1 MITAAKNIFIPDWP
15 APRNVKAIITQRLG
29 GTSPPPY
36 NSFNLSYSV
45 GDSERNV
52 TNNRLLL
59 EKIIKK
65 SPRWLNQ
72 IHGSNVILAETINDS
87 EVEADGSFT
96 RKNNVVC
103 ALTVAD
109 CVPVLIC
116 DNNGTTVAAIHAGW
130 KGIFSGILETTVN
143 LLSIS
148 STNTLVYLGPGIG
161 PKEFEI
167 GPDVHEMICSQPSFK
182 QNEILEHPK
191 NNKWYANLFQIITNR
206 FLAMQIENIYGGNVC
221 TYSNPELYFSN
232 RRDNPTGRMAAC
244 IWLEQ

>member
-1 MITAAKNIFIPDWP
+1 VITGAKNIFIPDWP

-45 GDSERNV
+45 GDSERHV

-65 SPRWLNQ
+65 SPRWLKQ
-72 IHGSNVILAETINDS
+72 IHGTNVVLAETINDS
-87 EVEADGSFT
+87 QVEADGSFT

-109 CVPVLIC
+109 CVPILIC
-116 DNNGTTVAAIHAGW
+116 DNSGTTVAAIHAGW
-130 KGIFSGILETTVN
+130 KGIFGGILETTVN

-148 STNTLVYLGPGIG
+148 ATNTLVYLGPGIG
-161 PKEFEI
+161 PKAFEI
-167 GPDVHEMICSQPSFK
+167 GPDVYEIIYGQPSFK

-191 NNKWYANLFQIITNR
+191 NDKWYANLFQIITNR